1 MRRTS
6 ERGEGQVGTFIML
19 GLLIA
24 VGLAAFNVIP
34 VYYAHYDFTDK
45 VEEICRTPVY
55 KARTP
60 ELIKAMLL
68 KEVRNRRL
76 DQWIRPDSFKIS
88 TTDRSRLIELRYER
102 KAKVLPGWER
112 VLKFEYTAEQPLL

>member
-6 ERGEGQVGTFIML
+6 ERGEGKMGTFIMF

-24 VGLAAFNVIP
+24 MGLAAWNVIP

-55 KARTP
+55 KARTK
-60 ELIKAMLL
+60 EAIKAMLV
-68 KEVRNRRL
+68 KEVRERRL
-76 DQWIRPDSFKIS
+76 GQWIGPDSFEIS
-88 TTDRSRLIELRYER
+88 TTTRSRLIQLRYER
-102 KAKVLPGWER
+102 KAKVLPGWEK
-112 VLKFEYTAEQPLL
+112 VFKFEYTAEQPLL